1 MSVKLLSEHHLDF
14 LSLKGSCTGS
24 SESTFVKMPHC
35 WKSHVMAQM
44 VMTNNCYH
52 FTEEPPQDEPP
63 SPVKN
68 VDDFVPDI
76 GELDA
81 SFLEDTKDVKDL
93 NRSLSQEPKSDR
105 YQIYK
110 MERFAQ
116 FISID
121 NWGLWAANSL
131 FA

>member
-1 MSVKLLSEHHLDF
+1 
-14 LSLKGSCTGS
+14 
-24 SESTFVKMPHC
+24 
-35 WKSHVMAQM
+35 M
-44 VMTNNCYH
+44 VMTNNNCYCI
-52 FTEEPPQDEPP
+52 TEEPLQEPP

-105 YQIYK
+105 YQRYK
-110 MERFAQ
+110 IERFAQ
-116 FISID
+116 FINID

-131 FA
+131 IA

>member
-1 MSVKLLSEHHLDF
+1 MQE
-14 LSLKGSCTGS
+14 
-24 SESTFVKMPHC
+24 
-35 WKSHVMAQM
+35 M
-44 VMTNNCYH
+44 VMINNCYCIS
-52 FTEEPPQDEPP
+52 EEPPQDEPP

-81 SFLEDTKDVKDL
+81 SFLEDTKEVKDL

-105 YQIYK
+105 YQRYK
-110 MERFAQ
+110 IEIFAQ

-121 NWGLWAANSL
+121 NWGLCAANSL